1 MSTNGPPWTGDPM
14 DRLIA
19 RYACRHADTQLLHQ
33 EASGMLAEAR
43 TKIRG
48 RGSSTHEDLRPTSGR
63 KEHQVP
69 NLRLLMNPSQWPLP
83 LGFLSTFGHFRLTL
97 RHTSLDVVEDDSD
110 SSLNESELTRST
122 TAAEVSAAS
131 SLMREVLQPRSI
143 RTKCASCHLR
153 QHVQKLDSRWHNQV
167 LAV

>member
-1 MSTNGPPWTGDPM
+1 MLHEHKWSTLDRRSHGSSYCSLCLPPCGHTAP
-14 DRLIA
+14 A
-19 RYACRHADTQLLHQ
+19 P
-33 EASGMLAEAR
+33 
-43 TKIRG
+43 G

-167 LAV
+167 PAV